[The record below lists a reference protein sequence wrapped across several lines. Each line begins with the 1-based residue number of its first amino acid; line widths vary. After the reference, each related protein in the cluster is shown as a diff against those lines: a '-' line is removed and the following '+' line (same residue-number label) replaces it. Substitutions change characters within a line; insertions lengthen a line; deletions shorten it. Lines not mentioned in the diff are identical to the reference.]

1 MYIENDAVSLLLPSS
16 KFQSHILPHIQ
27 FQRLHFCFPKMAAHS
42 VSKLPTS
49 TTALIP
55 NHRTKPGLDSPPL
68 TRNLRPDG
76 LQKPWLGA
84 NSLSLQSSSLRVRTQ
99 EPKLRPFSATVC
111 LSLPTAWSWRAIKSF
126 AMGELEARK
135 LKYATTG
142 TEAILMG
149 ILIEGTSLAAK
160 FLRANGITLFKVREE
175 TIKLLGKADMWFF
188 SPEHPTL
195 TEEAQRVLDWAV
207 DKKLKSGDSGEITTS
222 HLLLGIWY
230 EVESPG
236 HKILATLGFNEEK
249 VKELESLKF

>member
-1 MYIENDAVSLLLPSS
+1 
-16 KFQSHILPHIQ
+16 
-27 FQRLHFCFPKMAAHS
+27 MAAHS
-42 VSKLPTS
+42 LSKLPTS

-55 NHRTKPGLDSPPL
+55 NHRTKPGLDSPTL

-84 NSLSLQSSSLRVRTQ
+84 NSLSLQSSSIRVRTQ

-111 LSLPTAWSWRAIKSF
+111 LSLPTANVEGVSFTEKVPKWSWRAIKSF

-160 FLRANGITLFKVREE
+160 FLWANGITLFKVREE
-175 TIKLLGKADMWFF
+175 TIKLLGKADTWFF

-249 VKELESLKF
+249 VKELESLISKPGFIDG